1 MLLTSHPHSRLGRA
15 FEAGPKKHTA
25 RHFGRI
31 RHAHAIAFPAK
42 QGRRQLAEAAQLRAA
57 SSESSELSLPQR
69 EPEDVR
75 GAIAIG
81 LSLYEDGNY
90 QEALNIF
97 EKALNLPGTGVKR
110 YRLAELPCCRHIW
123 LLPKPQPA

>member
-1 MLLTSHPHSRLGRA
+1 MLLTSHPNSRLGRA
-15 FEAGPKKHTA
+15 FETGSKKHVA
-25 RHFGRI
+25 RQFGRF
-31 RHAHAIAFPAK
+31 RHAHAIALPAK
-42 QGRRQLAEAAQLRAA
+42 QGRRQVAEAAQLRAA
-57 SSESSELSLPQR
+57 SSESSELSLSQR

-110 YRLAELPCCRHIW
+110 YR
-123 LLPKPQPA
+123 